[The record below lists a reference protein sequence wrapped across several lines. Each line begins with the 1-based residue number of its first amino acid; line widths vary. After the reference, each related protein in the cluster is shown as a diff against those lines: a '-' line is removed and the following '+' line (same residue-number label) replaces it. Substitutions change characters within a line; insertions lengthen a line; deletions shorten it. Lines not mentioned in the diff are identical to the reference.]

1 MRTDNKKQKVKNIKQ
16 NKILQPLCVC
26 VWIMRT
32 DKGCPDR
39 TLKAAKQDSEILQEE
54 DLDEDLDCGDEDD
67 DTDFQDDNG
76 DNEDS
81 YATAADGED
90 RDEVDD
96 DEEDVDAV
104 NVTMLMW
111 LWMVGWY
118 ATNHMSIQPHGWYA
132 TSEGE

>member
-1 MRTDNKKQKVKNIKQ
+1 
-16 NKILQPLCVC
+16 
-26 VWIMRT
+26 MRT

-39 TLKAAKQDSEILQEE
+39 TLKAAKQDSEILREE
-54 DLDEDLDCGDEDD
+54 DLDEDLDRGDEDEY
-67 DTDFQDDNG
+67 DTDFHDDNG
-76 DNEDS
+76 ANEGS

-90 RDEVDD
+90 RDEVDEEEEVNDEEDEDD
-96 DEEDVDAV
+96 DEEDDVDAV

-111 LWMVGWY
+111 LWIVGWY